1 MHCVCLLAVLLALL
15 SACGAPASAPAPAA
29 SNPGAAAPAA
39 NAPAPPPLVRVP
51 IGYSVLSGD
60 PLPIWIAKEAGLFAR
75 YGIDAE
81 LTYLGGSTRVV
92 EAILAGELRLGQIG
106 GSSGLNAALAGA
118 DIVMIG
124 SVASV
129 FVQSLFARPEIASVA
144 DLRGQVIGVT
154 ARGATTDFAA
164 QAVLRRAGLD
174 PRRDATILQTGGIAE
189 TLAAVQSGGA
199 QAGVFPPPQTLRART
214 AGLRELVN
222 LAAEREPFEQGP
234 LGTTRRYVQ
243 ENPEIVRGFL
253 RALVEAIALSKR
265 DEVLAKR
272 VLSQYAR
279 TDDPA
284 ALDETYRIYV
294 HSVVQPVPYVTAEG
308 LQAVLDL
315 IENPRA
321 REVRPEQFLDNSYLQ
336 ELEASGFVR
345 RLYE

>member
-1 MHCVCLLAVLLALL
+1 
-15 SACGAPASAPAPAA
+15 APTAP
-29 SNPGAAAPAA
+29 
-39 NAPAPPPLVRVP
+39 NAPAPTVSSGPGASATTPPQLVRVP

-60 PLPIWIAKEAGLFAR
+60 PLPIWVAKEAGLFAR
-75 YGIDAE
+75 HGIEAE

-92 EAILAGELRLGQIG
+92 EAIMAGELRLGQIG
-106 GSSGLNAALAGA
+106 GSSGLNAALGGA
-118 DIVMIG
+118 DIVMVG

-129 FVQSLFARPEIASVA
+129 FVQSLFARPEISSVA
-144 DLRGQVIGVT
+144 DLRGRTIGVT

-164 QAVLRRAGLD
+164 QAVLRRAGMD
-174 PRRDATILQTGGIAE
+174 PLRDATIIQTGGIAE

-199 QAGVFPPPQTLRART
+199 QAGVFPPPQTLRARA

-234 LGTTRRYVQ
+234 LGTTRRYLQ
-243 ENPEIVRGFL
+243 ENPEVVRGFL
-253 RALVEAIALSKR
+253 RAIVEAIALTKK
-265 DEVLAKR
+265 DEALAKQ

-279 TDDPA
+279 TDDPQE
-284 ALDETYRIYV
+284 LEETYRIYV
-294 HSVVQPVPYVTAEG
+294 HSVVQPVPYVSAEG

-321 REVRPEQFLDNSYLQ
+321 REVRPEQFMDNSYLQ
-336 ELEASGFVR
+336 ELEASGYIR